1 MRRRPNLPSYKGSKL
16 TYVIIGLLALLE
28 AISTTAQ
35 AIFLARAI
43 TFLFQ
48 GSTVS
53 DVTLEI
59 VYFFIAFMLRQLFS
73 SLQPH
78 TAEIFADLLGKN
90 LRKRLVEAYFHH
102 GQLFSRAYGTGHLVT
117 LAIEGIKHVKDYIEL
132 AIPRMIRV
140 FFVPSV
146 IVIYIFTLDK
156 IAAGILIASIPII
169 ILFMILLG
177 LAAQKMADRQY
188 ETYQRLANHFI
199 DSLKGLET
207 LAYLGQSMMHGKR
220 INRVNKQYRK
230 ATNKTL
236 RIAFLSSFA
245 LDFFTSLA
253 IAFVAVSL
261 GFRLIDG
268 FITLLPALS
277 ILILAP
283 EYFLPIRQL
292 GNDYHATLD
301 GQIALRNIEQMI
313 DKRSKQQTKQI
324 DHTYMWHP
332 ESKIT
337 LQNIDV
343 RLDQHTILNDI
354 SLTWSGSGAIGIVG
368 LSGAGKSTFIDTLAG
383 FIHPTNGKIFID
395 HHETNTLK
403 QDAWLEQIAYIPQN
417 PYIFPTTLAN
427 NIRFYEPE
435 ATDDDVKKII
445 KQIDLQSF
453 VKTLPRGIHE
463 PIGEGGRTLSG
474 GQEQRIAIARALLSK
489 RPIILFDEPTAHLDI
504 ETEYELK
511 RFMLSLFKDKLVFFA
526 THRMHWMNHMDYII
540 VLENGKLVEEGTLH
554 KLMQRQ
560 GIFHHILTT
569 AEHGG
574 I

>member
-1 MRRRPNLPSYKGSKL
+1 M
-16 TYVIIGLLALLE
+16 
-28 AISTTAQ
+28 
-35 AIFLARAI
+35 
-43 TFLFQ
+43 
-48 GSTVS
+48 
-53 DVTLEI
+53 D
-59 VYFFIAFMLRQLFS
+59 QLKEY
-73 SLQPH
+73 LQ
-78 TAEIFADLLGKN
+78 I
-90 LRKRLVEAYFHH
+90 
-102 GQLFSRAYGTGHLVT
+102 
-117 LAIEGIKHVKDYIEL
+117 
-132 AIPRMIRV
+132 AIPRMIRTMI
-140 FFVPSV
+140 VPFLL
-146 IVIYIFTLDK
+146 VIYIFTIDTVS
-156 IAAGILIASIPII
+156 AI
-169 ILFMILLG
+169 ILVVTVPIVIIFMILLG
-177 LAAQKMADRQY
+177 LAAQKMADKQY
-188 ETYQRLANHFI
+188 ETYRILSNHFV

-207 LAYLGQSMMHGKR
+207 LKFLGESKAHERK
-220 INRVNKQYRK
+220 ITKVSDDYRK

-268 FITLLPALS
+268 FITLLPALT

-417 PYIFPTTLAN
+417 PYIFPRSEEHTS
-427 NIRFYEPE
+427 E
-435 ATDDDVKKII
+435 
-445 KQIDLQSF
+445 LQ
-453 VKTLPRGIHE
+453 
-463 PIGEGGRTLSG
+463 
-474 GQEQRIAIARALLSK
+474 
-489 RPIILFDEPTAHLDI
+489 
-504 ETEYELK
+504 
-511 RFMLSLFKDKLVFFA
+511 
-526 THRMHWMNHMDYII
+526 
-540 VLENGKLVEEGTLH
+540 
-554 KLMQRQ
+554 
-560 GIFHHILTT
+560 
-569 AEHGG
+569 
-574 I
+574 